1 MRRWVITTVL
11 LAATL
16 AGPGCAMVKG
26 TSTAML
32 MRADHLAEQGD
43 YSAAVVA
50 YDEFLT
56 RHADDASAPRAL
68 ASRDHAAAI
77 VTARAELE
85 RLRDEVLRLR
95 EEVARRDGDLTRM
108 RHELTVRQAD
118 LERLRANLERLKEID
133 LKLERTRR

>member
-1 MRRWVITTVL
+1 VL

-16 AGPGCAMVKG
+16 TASGCAMVKG

-50 YDEFLT
+50 YDEFLA
-56 RHADDASAPRAL
+56 RHADDSAASRAL

-77 VTARAELE
+77 VTVRAELE
-85 RLRDEVLRLR
+85 RLREEVLRLR
-95 EEVARRDGDLTRM
+95 EEVTQRDSDLARA
-108 RHELTVRQAD
+108 RHELAARQAD
-118 LERLRANLERLKEID
+118 VDRLRASLERLKEID
-133 LKLERTRR
+133 LKLERKRR